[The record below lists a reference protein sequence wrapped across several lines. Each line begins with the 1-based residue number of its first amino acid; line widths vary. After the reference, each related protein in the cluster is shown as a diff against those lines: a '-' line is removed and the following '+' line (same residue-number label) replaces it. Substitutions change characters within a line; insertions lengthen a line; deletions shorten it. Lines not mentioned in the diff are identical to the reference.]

1 MVITLTNM
9 EVEEAVKQYVQR
21 ELGVKT
27 SMIGVRFY
35 TEGGEKYIEIGG
47 VDIFF
52 SEKVTDNEQ

>member
-9 EVEEAVKQYVQR
+9 EVEEAVKQYIQR

-27 SMIGVRFY
+27 SMTGVRFY

-47 VDIFF
+47 VDVFV
-52 SEKVTDNEQ
+52 SEKVMDNEQ